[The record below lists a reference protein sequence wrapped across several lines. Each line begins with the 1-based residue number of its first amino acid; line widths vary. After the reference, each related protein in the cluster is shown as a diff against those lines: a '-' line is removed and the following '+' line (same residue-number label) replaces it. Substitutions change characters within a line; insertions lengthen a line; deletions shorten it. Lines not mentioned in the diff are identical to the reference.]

1 LPGLSIQTLKEV
13 ESEVN
18 VWILLSVPSET
29 IRNESLF
36 ARLLFLSL
44 SIDATS
50 LDDGLSAYAISAQMN
65 NRSLE
70 KMTV

>member
-18 VWILLSVPSET
+18 VWIPLSVPIET

-50 LDDGLSAYAISAQMN
+50 LDDGLSAYAISAQIY